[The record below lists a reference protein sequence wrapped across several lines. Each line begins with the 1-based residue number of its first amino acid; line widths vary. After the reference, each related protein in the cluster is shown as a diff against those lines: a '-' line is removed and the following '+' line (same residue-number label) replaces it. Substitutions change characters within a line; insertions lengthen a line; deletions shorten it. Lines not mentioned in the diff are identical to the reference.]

1 MRTSSILTLFTVSSL
16 VLAAGG
22 CRGDGYDFG
31 GGQIR
36 ANLIDR
42 FNVTPFDSGCRRRF
56 ATAASRFG
64 EQAVMGTCACLS
76 IVGTVLTLTCVPEHL
91 EADSLEDDVSRKPEI
106 PMKVVVSEPSLID
119 YFQTA

>member
-1 MRTSSILTLFTVSSL
+1 MNGVCAACGKLGALFGTI
-16 VLAAGG
+16 
-22 CRGDGYDFG
+22 F
-31 GGQIR
+31 
-36 ANLIDR
+36 
-42 FNVTPFDSGCRRRF
+42 F

-91 EADSLEDDVSRKPEI
+91 EADSLEGDVSRKPEI